1 MDLIIGPVYSH
12 NLSIVADYARDKGI
26 PVVSPVT
33 LMNNSVLTNNPT
45 LFMANSS
52 LEIAQKALA
61 KSISENYDNNLVFI
75 RADTSGTDEDVKR
88 FKNLIFTELSRK
100 MPYEDI
106 KFREMPFYSR
116 SMFDNDSINRL
127 SHSLSENCKNI
138 VIIASE
144 EAPVIS
150 ETITD
155 IHGLS
160 KKFNIKVF
168 GYPSMLDIENLDPKV
183 FFDLDQVMYTPYWI
197 DYSGKNVIHFKASF
211 FKKFLT
217 EPIDRSYAWLGYDI
231 SYYFLTGLAMNGKDF
246 IAHPEIH
253 NPDLLQTKFDFVR
266 KEPGAGY
273 ENQNLFLIRYTKD
286 YEVKLVEENNT
297 LIEK

>member
-1 MDLIIGPVYSH
+1 MYEGILLAADTLRSLGLDINIYAFDIISDTTEVVKLIRSGRLSGMDLIIGPVYSH
-12 NLSIVADYARDKGI
+12 NLSIVADYARDRGI

-45 LFMANSS
+45 LFMASSS

-75 RADTSGTDEDVKR
+75 HADTSGTDKDVKR

-127 SHSLSENCKNI
+127 SHALSEHCKNI

-197 DYSGKNVIHFKASF
+197 DYSKA
-211 FKKFLT
+211 KT
-217 EPIDRSYAWLGYDI
+217 
-231 SYYFLTGLAMNGKDF
+231 
-246 IAHPEIH
+246 
-253 NPDLLQTKFDFVR
+253 
-266 KEPGAGY
+266 
-273 ENQNLFLIRYTKD
+273 
-286 YEVKLVEENNT
+286 
-297 LIEK
+297 